1 MQSLR
6 LLVEQMSEQLS
17 QIANFGVQ
25 NAGDHL
31 NLNPGGKLHG
41 VDSSAASIL
50 TIDRRQSVL
59 QSSAASIMTVR
70 NSYGSSYTAGSGET
84 IRSMSSFNFESTLLN
99 TRLYSKALSKPWM
112 NPAHRGNWSVLSGR
126 SLAEVSNISVL
137 ELPLVAGALANP
149 WWYDGSISEEEFLAC
164 LPVGILDGMTGSGIV
179 WPEEEISGSGESFR
193 STATSWSAVCE
204 RLRGGGD
211 QIYTSSR
218 QEPVVSPWA
227 KSPPPPQ
234 FPQWS
239 PVVCHELDSTPV
251 SWIRNPEP
259 PRVYEF
265 SYFDRLSG
273 ESPLILAIVERN
285 VAAVKI
291 YLDNGAD
298 LLHVGRTGDTVLSY
312 AAKIGDL
319 EMVTLLVQRGANVN
333 GRGINGLVPLHLAAC
348 YGHDTVIQL
357 LLTHQADVA
366 QCCSP
371 TGLVGILGA
380 PRSPSSSGQGIW
392 HAARRRH
399 ATAVSSFLYHGG
411 SHLLDHCKQCN
422 TTILDSCNVNPNP
435 AAFIGDVLLEY
446 GGPREIR
453 LALLQNAMK
462 REDFSQA
469 RRLGQNCAGPDLV
482 DSAGRPLLYSAIEL
496 NRPELLEAFWYDG
509 AASVVIDG
517 NLRSPLHLAASLG
530 SEKIVRSLLKLGS
543 DPNTRDTYGL
553 IPLQIAIHYRHDP
566 VAALLVSRSTM
577 LHDADSD
584 QYLNLH
590 RAAAYGL
597 PMLTKVLLRFGT
609 PVDRID
615 EQGRTALHRAAACG
629 HDKIVEQLLDN
640 GSNRDI
646 KDNEGSTALVHAVR
660 EGKLQVAQLLCLVT
674 KPSVKPQVRSI
685 HISSLCC

>member
-17 QIANFGVQ
+17 QIANFGAQ

-31 NLNPGGKLHG
+31 NLNPGGKLYAG
-41 VDSSAASIL
+41 DSSAASIL
-50 TIDRRQSVL
+50 TLDRRQSVL

-112 NPAHRGNWSVLSGR
+112 GSAHRGNWSVLSGR

-137 ELPLVAGALANP
+137 ELPLVAGVLANP

-164 LPVGILDGMTGSGIV
+164 LPVGILDGLTGSGIM
-179 WPEEEISGSGESFR
+179 WPGEESGGSGESFR

-211 QIYTSSR
+211 QIYTPIR
-218 QEPVVSPWA
+218 QESVVSPWA

-234 FPQWS
+234 FAQWS
-239 PVVCHELDSTPV
+239 PVVCHELDSTPI
-251 SWIRNPEP
+251 SWIRSQEP
-259 PRVYEF
+259 PRVHQF
-265 SYFDRLSG
+265 SYFDGLAG

-298 LLHVGRTGDTVLSY
+298 LLHVGRSGDTVLSY
-312 AAKIGDL
+312 AAKTGDL

-333 GRGINGLVPLHLAAC
+333 GRGVNGLVPLQWAASH
-348 YGHDTVIQL
+348 GHDTVIEHL
-357 LLTHQADVA
+357 LAQQADVA
-366 QCCSP
+366 QCCSWA
-371 TGLVGILGA
+371 GLVGIIGA
-380 PRSPSSSGQGIW
+380 ERCPRSSGQGIW

-399 ATAVSSFLYHGG
+399 ATAVSSFLYRGG
-411 SHLLDHCKQCN
+411 SHLLDRCKHCH
-422 TTILDSCNVNPNP
+422 TTILDSCSVNPNP
-435 AAFIGDVLLEY
+435 TAFIGEVLLEY
-446 GGPREIR
+446 GGPREVR

-469 RRLGQNCAGPDLV
+469 RMLGQNCAGPDLV

-496 NRPELLEAFWYDG
+496 SRPELLEAFWYDG
-509 AASVVIDG
+509 AASAVIDG

-543 DPNTRDTYGL
+543 DPNTRDMDELT
-553 IPLQIAIHYRHDP
+553 PLQIAIHYRHDT
-566 VAALLVSRSTM
+566 VAAILVNRSSM

-584 QYLNLH
+584 HYLILH
-590 RAAAYGL
+590 HAAAHGL
-597 PMLTKVLLRFGT
+597 PRLTKALLQLGI

-615 EQGRTALHRAAACG
+615 AKGCTALHRAAACG
-629 HDKIVEQLLDN
+629 HDNIVEQLLDN
-640 GSNRDI
+640 GSDRDI
-646 KDNEGSTALVHAVR
+646 KDNDGSTALVHAVR
-660 EGKLQVAQLLCLVT
+660 EGKLQAAQLLCLVT
-674 KPSVKPQVRSI
+674 KPSVMPQVRSI
-685 HISSLCC
+685 HISTLHC